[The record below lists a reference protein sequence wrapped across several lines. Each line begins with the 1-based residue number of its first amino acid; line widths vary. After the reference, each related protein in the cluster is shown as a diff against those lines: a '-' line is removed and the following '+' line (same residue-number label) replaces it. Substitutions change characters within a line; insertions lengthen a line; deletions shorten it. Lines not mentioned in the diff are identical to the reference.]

1 MNPAALPPDV
11 NLQAYQRLQLA
22 LMLGLR
28 RQISIAVCDNV
39 QLRDRLAERLQKDVE
54 IPRLRPPL
62 VSLELSLE
70 NPAFLTQIGQ
80 WLKAHPEYQTAKVPP
95 TFQMLGIEGLT
106 RQPASNQQR
115 FLRHLQAIAR
125 YLPQLNVNLLLWLSR
140 PWLNTVRQSVPEFW
154 RWRTGVFE
162 FSGEVN
168 VPPTVRGALSVLKQS
183 IQMPERSEQEH
194 FEIALPLSR
203 EGDFPLIRLVRSAP
217 PGVREEKAR
226 AKEREA
232 VALLVKESER
242 PIEAASVATAVRV
255 AATDGGSNGNSN
267 GNGNGNVNVNSALLP
282 LSLRDIEQLER
293 EQSESPEILAA
304 AYFDLGDRYRDAIAQ
319 GATTLETLST
329 AIQAYERGLQWS
341 DDEFASLPDI
351 LNDLGNFYW
360 MRSRHWQ
367 DLQPAFADLE
377 QSVQYYRDALER
389 VGEPE
394 TAPQQY
400 AKVQNNLGA
409 AYSDLARYGD
419 NTENLQRA
427 IAAYEEAVLYRPRDR
442 DPQKYASTQNN
453 LGAAYWH
460 LAQHKNS
467 AANLRAA
474 IAAYNEALAQYDPAT
489 ASMQWAMIQNNLG
502 TAYWNLA
509 QHVEPDVFLKKAIDC
524 YQASLQF
531 RTSQAA
537 PAACAAT
544 QNNLGTAYWHF
555 SLTDGI
561 DSDQQKDYLHRA
573 ISAYSIAISIAEE
586 LSQKQPPTFV
596 NFDLVSTYNNLGAV
610 RLQLATNEEF
620 HLPAPL
626 QQEQLEAALKVYLK
640 ALSIATLPGD
650 AYEMCFNGIVR
661 AVRIF
666 YQTGGLA
673 AQNRALALIPSQLLP
688 SLLPQL

>member
-1 MNPAALPPDV
+1 MNPAVVPPDV

-80 WLKAHPEYQTAKVPP
+80 WLKAHPDYQAAKVPP
-95 TFQMLGIEGLT
+95 TFQILGIEGLT

-115 FLRHLQAIAR
+115 FLRHLQAISR

-162 FSGEVN
+162 FSGEVS
-168 VPPTVRGALSVLKQS
+168 VPPKVRGALDVLKHS
-183 IQMPERSEQEH
+183 IQMPEPSEQER
-194 FEIALPLSR
+194 FEIALAPSR
-203 EGDFPLIRLVRSAP
+203 EGEFPLIRLVRSAP
-217 PGVREEKAR
+217 PAAREEKAR
-226 AKEREA
+226 LKEREA
-232 VALLVKESER
+232 GALLVQESER
-242 PIEAASVATAVRV
+242 PLEAASVATVARV
-255 AATDGGSNGNSN
+255 AVTERSSN
-267 GNGNGNVNVNSALLP
+267 GNGNGALLP

-377 QSVQYYRDALER
+377 QSVQYYCDALER

-419 NTENLQRA
+419 STENLQRA
-427 IAAYEEAVLYRPRDR
+427 IAAYEEAVLYRPRER

-460 LAQHKNS
+460 LAQQKNS
-467 AANLRAA
+467 DANLRAA

-509 QHVEPDVFLKKAIDC
+509 QHAEPEVFLEKAIDC
-524 YQASLQF
+524 YQASLQY
-531 RTSQAA
+531 RTSEAA
-537 PAACAAT
+537 PVACAAT

-555 SLTDGI
+555 SLI
-561 DSDQQKDYLHRA
+561 ESLNSDRQKRYLHQA
-573 ISAYSIAISIAEE
+573 ISAYSIAISLAEE
-586 LSQKQPPTFV
+586 LSNTKPPTFV

-620 HLPAPL
+620 SLPAAV
-626 QQEQLEAALKVYLK
+626 QQEQLEAALKVYLR
-640 ALSIATLPGD
+640 ALSIATLPGE

-666 YQTGGLA
+666 YQTGGLV